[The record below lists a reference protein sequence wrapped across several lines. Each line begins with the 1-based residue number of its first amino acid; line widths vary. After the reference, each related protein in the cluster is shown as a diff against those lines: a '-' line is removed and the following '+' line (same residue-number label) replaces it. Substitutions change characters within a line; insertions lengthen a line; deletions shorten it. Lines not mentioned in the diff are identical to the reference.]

1 MSSESD
7 ENNAFLV
14 DNNFSTNKSDFIF
27 EKIKINTSSLNN
39 QANENNTPIRVIK
52 NKNSIRRNSTNNL
65 TNIAEMLSAK
75 NCLNSII
82 FAFLVIIFMGFTG
95 R

>member
-1 MSSESD
+1 MNSESD

-39 QANENNTPIRVIK
+39 QADENYTPLIVIK
-52 NKNSIRRNSTNNL
+52 NKNSINQNTTNNIN
-65 TNIAEMLSAK
+65 NIGEMLSVK

-82 FAFLVIIFMGFTG
+82 FAFLVILFMGFTG